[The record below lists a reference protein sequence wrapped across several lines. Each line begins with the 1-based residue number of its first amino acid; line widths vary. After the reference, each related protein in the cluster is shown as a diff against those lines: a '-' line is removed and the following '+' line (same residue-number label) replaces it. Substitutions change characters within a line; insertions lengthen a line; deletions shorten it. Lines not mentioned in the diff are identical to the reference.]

1 MTKNEKEKAEAR
13 EAAAALK
20 KITETCR
27 YVPATSLVPRN
38 WDSWFWERFS
48 ENAPFTWGD
57 NNRSLVDFES
67 FIEHAAETF
76 SNGEDL
82 SIRGNRAFRRWL
94 EKMAAYRDEAKHDPV
109 YIDLEN

>member
-1 MTKNEKEKAEAR
+1 MS
-13 EAAAALK
+13 K
-20 KITETCR
+20 KTLQNLIETCEF
-27 YVPATSLVPRN
+27 VPATSLVPRS
-38 WDSWFWERFS
+38 WGSWFWSQFS
-48 ENAPFTWGD
+48 EGAPFTWGD

-82 SIRGNRAFRRWL
+82 SIAGNRAFRRWL
-94 EKMAAYRDEAKHDPV
+94 KKMAEYREEAKHGPV

>member
-1 MTKNEKEKAEAR
+1 MS
-13 EAAAALK
+13 K
-20 KITETCR
+20 KTLQDLIETCEF
-27 YVPATSLVPRN
+27 VPATKLVPRS
-38 WDSWFWERFS
+38 WDSWFWEAFS

-82 SIRGNRAFRRWL
+82 SVQGNRAFRRWL
-94 EKMAAYRDEAKHDPV
+94 EKMAEYRDEAKHGPV

>member
-1 MTKNEKEKAEAR
+1 MS
-13 EAAAALK
+13 K
-20 KITETCR
+20 KTLQNLIETCEF
-27 YVPATSLVPRN
+27 VPATSLVPRN
-38 WDSWFWERFS
+38 WASWFWSAFS

-67 FIEHAAETF
+67 FIEHAAGTF

-82 SIRGNRAFRRWL
+82 SVQGNRAFKRWL
-94 EKMAAYRDEAKHDPV
+94 GKMAEYRDEAKHGPV